1 MKFTG
6 RLFGLASL
14 VLLLSCFGRTALA
27 DDQPYK
33 ALLADGYE
41 IRSVVFLDPAFTTR
55 YGNKIDNTDTVVV
68 TLQKGPSSAVCY
80 WYAAAWITQALNDKT
95 CAVFK

>member
-1 MKFTG
+1 MKIRG
-6 RLFGLASL
+6 KLFGVASL
-14 VLLLSCFGRTALA
+14 LLLSCLARPALA

-41 IRSVVFLDPAFTTR
+41 IKSVVFLDPAFTTR
-55 YGNKIDNTDTVVV
+55 YGNKIDNQDAVVV

-80 WYAAAWITQALNDKT
+80 WYATAWINQALADKS